1 MPEFTLISKAVYMSS
16 LIDNTDRAI
25 LTCLEQD
32 ARMSLKTLSGMI
44 GLTSPSTAERLR
56 RLEERGIIQGY
67 SARINIAELGY
78 SLQVLVRVRPLPGML
93 KKVEKYLQALAICIE
108 CDKVTGEDCFVA
120 RMVVRDIAHL
130 DTELDQLA
138 EMAQCNTSIIKS
150 SPVTR
155 RLPAL

>member
-1 MPEFTLISKAVYMSS
+1 MTI

-25 LTCLEQD
+25 LVCLEED
-32 ARMSLKTLSGMI
+32 ARMSLKTLSGKI
-44 GLTSPSTAERLR
+44 GLTSPSTAERLK
-56 RLEERGIIQGY
+56 RLEEKGIIQGY
-67 SARINIAELGY
+67 SARINIFELGY
-78 SLQVLVRVRPLPGML
+78 SLQVLVRVRPFPGML
-93 KKVEKYLQALAICIE
+93 KKVEKYLQALSACIE

-120 RMVVRDIAHL
+120 RLVVKDIADL